1 MIGVAQQVVL
11 AARAP
16 VLRIEFETRD
26 DVVDDRARDRD
37 FGEQKTERVERHVAG
52 RLARERLAGLRADMC
67 ACGRRIMPRFHFAA
81 LYLSVGQIF
90 GDADTGVA
98 PPAAFA
104 SFRAAPDEP

>member
-52 RLARERLAGLRADMC
+52 RLARARLAGLRADLFD
-67 ACGRRIMPRFHFAA
+67 CGRRIMARFHSPDMLCA
-81 LYLSVGQIF
+81 VGQIYAD
-90 GDADTGVA
+90 DA
-98 PPAAFA
+98 PAAEE
-104 SFRAAPDEP
+104 SETRR